1 MASNRILITGGAG
14 FIGSALARQLHQDGH
29 TVVVLDNL
37 LPQVHG
43 DNPQPNLPDCE
54 TIWADVRDRDAL
66 EKAMKGVDVVH
77 HFAAET
83 GVGQSQY
90 EIARY
95 VSVNTHG
102 TALLLETAAT
112 AGVRQVVIASSR
124 AVYGEGVFDCQKCG
138 QAFAATARSSRDMN
152 EGRFDVYCP
161 ACGEP
166 ASSLAMS
173 ESTPANPA
181 SIYGLTK
188 YQQEQ
193 LAQQVSSI
201 NDLQTTILR
210 FFNVYG
216 PGQSLK
222 NPYVGVLGVFFRRAI
237 AGETIDVYEDGK
249 MLRDM
254 VFIDDLVGALRR
266 VTHNEAAFGQVL
278 NVGTGQ
284 GVTLLEMA
292 IEMFRVLSQEPRI
305 RVSGR
310 YRSGDIRH
318 AVASVAKLEQ
328 QLGFVPRTSFADGLQ
343 SFVAWALEH
352 RSQSADDVTAEEQ
365 LASRRLLR
373 QAAL

>member
-14 FIGSALARQLHQDGH
+14 FIGSKLAWQLQRDGH

-43 DNPQPNLPDCE
+43 DNPQPDLPECE
-54 TIWADVRDRDAL
+54 KIWADVRDREAL
-66 EKAMKGVDVVH
+66 TRAMKDVEVVH

-102 TALLLETAAT
+102 TALVLEAAAA

-124 AVYGEGVFDCQKCG
+124 AVYGEGMFECPKCG
-138 QAFAATARSSRDMN
+138 KSFAASGRSSQQMD
-152 EGRFDVYCP
+152 EGRFEICCP
-161 ACGEP
+161 ECGEP
-166 ASSLAMS
+166 ALALPMS
-173 ESTPANPA
+173 EATPVNPA

-193 LAQQVSSI
+193 LAQQISTI

-222 NPYVGVLGVFFRRAI
+222 NPYVGVLGTFFRRAN
-237 AGETIDVYEDGK
+237 ADKTIEVYEDGK
-249 MLRDM
+249 MSRDF
-254 VFIDDLVGALRR
+254 VFVDDVVEALRR
-266 VTHNEAAFGQVL
+266 VTNNAAAFGQVL
-278 NVGTGQ
+278 NVGTGS
-284 GVTLLEMA
+284 GITLFEIA
-292 IEMFRVLSQEPRI
+292 AEMFRALSKEPQI
-305 RVSGR
+305 KISGR

-318 AVASVAKLEQ
+318 AVASVARLEQ
-328 QLGFVPRTSFADGLQ
+328 QMGFVPRTSFADGLQ
-343 SFVAWALEH
+343 SFVGWALEH
-352 RSQSADDVTAEEQ
+352 QSEGADDTAAEE

-373 QAAL
+373 QAVL

>member
-14 FIGSALARQLHQDGH
+14 FIGSKLAWQLQREGH

-54 TIWADVRDRDAL
+54 TIWADVRDREAL
-66 EKAMKGVDVVH
+66 TRAMKGVDVVH
-77 HFAAET
+77 HLAAET

-95 VSVNTHG
+95 VSVNTYG
-102 TALLLETAAT
+102 SALLLETAAA

-124 AVYGEGVFDCQKCG
+124 AVYGEGMFECSKCG
-138 QAFAATARSSRDMN
+138 QSFAATARSSQQMDAA
-152 EGRFDVYCP
+152 RFEVYCP
-161 ACGEP
+161 ECGVP
-166 ASSLAMS
+166 AVAALMS
-173 ESTPANPA
+173 ETTPVNPI

-193 LAQQVSSI
+193 LAQQVSAI
-201 NDLQTTILR
+201 NDLETTILR

-222 NPYVGVLGVFFRRAI
+222 NPYVGVLGTFFRRAN
-237 AGETIDVYEDGK
+237 ADETIEVYEDGK
-249 MLRDM
+249 MSRDF
-254 VFIDDLVGALRR
+254 VFVDDVVEALRR
-266 VTHNEAAFGQVL
+266 VTNNEAASGQVL

-284 GVTLLEMA
+284 GLSLLEIA
-292 IEMFRVLSQEPRI
+292 AEMFRALAKEPRVRI
-305 RVSGR
+305 SGR

-318 AVASVAKLEQ
+318 AIAAIEKLEKQ
-328 QLGFVPRTSFADGLQ
+328 MGFVPRTSFAEGLQ
-343 SFVAWALEH
+343 SFVGWALEH
-352 RSQSADDVTAEEQ
+352 QSEGADDVAAEE
-365 LASRRLLR
+365 LAARSLLR
-373 QAAL
+373 QAVL

>member
-1 MASNRILITGGAG
+1 MAANRILITGGAG
-14 FIGSALARQLHQDGH
+14 FIGSKLAWQLLREGH

-37 LPQVHG
+37 LAQVHG
-43 DNPQPNLPDCE
+43 ANPQPNLPDCE

-66 EKAMKGVDVVH
+66 TRAMKGVDVVH

-95 VSVNTHG
+95 VSVNTYG
-102 TALLLETAAT
+102 TALVLETAAA
-112 AGVRQVVIASSR
+112 AGVRQAVIASSR
-124 AVYGEGVFDCQKCG
+124 AVYGEGMFECPKCG
-138 QAFAATARSSRDMN
+138 KSFAAVARSSRQMD
-152 EGRFDVYCP
+152 EGRFEIYCP
-161 ACGEP
+161 GCGEP
-166 ASSLAMS
+166 ASAALMS
-173 ESTPANPA
+173 ESTPVNPA

-193 LAQQVSSI
+193 LAQQVSAI

-222 NPYVGVLGVFFRRAI
+222 NPYVGVLGTFFRRAN
-237 AGETIDVYEDGK
+237 AGQTIEVYEDGK
-249 MLRDM
+249 MSRDF
-254 VFIDDLVGALRR
+254 VFVDDVVEALRR
-266 VTHNEAAFGQVL
+266 VTNNEAAFGQVL

-284 GVTLLEMA
+284 GLTLFEIA
-292 IEMFRVLSQEPRI
+292 SEMFRVLSKDPQTNI
-305 RVSGR
+305 SGR

-318 AVASVAKLEQ
+318 AVASVWKLEQ
-328 QLGFVPRTSFADGLQ
+328 QLGFVPRTSFAEGLQ
-343 SFVAWALEH
+343 SFVDWALTH
-352 RSQSADDVTAEEQ
+352 QSDGADDKAAEE

>member
-1 MASNRILITGGAG
+1 MSSKRVLITGGAG
-14 FIGSALARQLHQDGH
+14 FIGSKLAWQLYREGES
-29 TVVVLDNL
+29 VVVLDNL

-54 TIWADVRDRDAL
+54 TIWADVRDRHEL
-66 EKAMKGVDVVH
+66 ERAMKGVDVVY

-102 TALLLETAAT
+102 TALVLETAAT
-112 AGVRQVVIASSR
+112 AGVSQVVIASSR
-124 AVYGEGVFDCQKCG
+124 AIYGEGMFDCPKCG
-138 QAFAATARSSRDMN
+138 NSFAATVRSERQMN

-161 ACGEP
+161 ACGGP
-166 ASSLAMS
+166 SIAAPMS
-173 ESTPANPA
+173 ESTPAAPA

-193 LAQQVSSI
+193 LAQQVSAI
-201 NDLQTTILR
+201 NNLPTTILR

-237 AGETIDVYEDGK
+237 AGEYADVYEDGK
-249 MLRDM
+249 MLRDC
-254 VFIDDLVGALRR
+254 VFVDDVVEALRR
-266 VTHNEAAFGQVL
+266 VKHNEAAFGQVL

-292 IEMFRVLSQEPRI
+292 TEMFRVLSQEPRI
-305 RVSGR
+305 QISGR

-318 AVASVAKLEQ
+318 AVASVTRLEN
-328 QLGFVPRTSFADGLQ
+328 QLGFVPRTSFAEGLQ
-343 SFVAWALEH
+343 SFARWALEH
-352 RSQSADDVTAEEQ
+352 QSQNADDVAAEDQ

-373 QAAL
+373 QAVL